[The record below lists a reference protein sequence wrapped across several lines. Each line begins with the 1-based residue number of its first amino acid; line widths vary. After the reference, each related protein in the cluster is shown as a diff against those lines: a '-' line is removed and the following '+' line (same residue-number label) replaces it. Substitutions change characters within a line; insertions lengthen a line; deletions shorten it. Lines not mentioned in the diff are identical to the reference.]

1 MLTHRRQRY
10 RIYPNATQREW
21 MNRQFGACRF
31 VWNMFL
37 RLRVDAY
44 ALSKGEAVDLEP
56 RDDDTPENMIKKY
69 GRKDLNEVFLTIA
82 RGDKF

>member
-1 MLTHRRQRY
+1 MITHRRQRY
-10 RIYPNATQREW
+10 RLYPNATQCEC

-44 ALSKGEAVDLEP
+44 ALSKGEAVDVEP
-56 RDDDTPENMIKKY
+56 RDDDKPERRFRIEWLRANPG
-69 GRKDLNEVFLTIA
+69 GRL
-82 RGDKF
+82 